1 MTALLFG
8 FLIEMLSVLALI
20 ALAYAQSNQTSTE
33 AAATAATTTTGAVNG
48 VAVPTTALEWVAYFT
63 KVAEAYVDL
72 KKSKTEDPSEG
83 TGDCGGTLVD
93 TNKAKEG
100 KKRFFFCFL
109 CGTFFLFGTKVVTH

>member
-1 MTALLFG
+1 
-8 FLIEMLSVLALI
+8 MLSVLALI

-33 AAATAATTTTGAVNG
+33 AAATAATTTTTGAVNG

-100 KKRFFFCFL
+100 KKNDYFFAFCVELFSFL
-109 CGTFFLFGTKVVTH
+109 EPRS

>member
-1 MTALLFG
+1 
-8 FLIEMLSVLALI
+8 MLSVLALI

-33 AAATAATTTTGAVNG
+33 AAATAATTTTTGAVNG